1 MALEPGAG
9 GWVRTSPMTT
19 PELPAA
25 LPAARADRPQF
36 SIVIAA
42 VNGYAPLAGC
52 LAAVERIPE
61 RDRAEV
67 IVVDRCNVGRRIKR
81 EFPATTVLLV
91 APDMTIPEMR
101 SLGMRA
107 SRGEWVIVTEDH
119 CEPRPDWLRQ
129 FAAAAETGPWDVI
142 AGAVENGRRE
152 RLVDWAAFFTEYS
165 DYLAPRPSGE
175 TANLP
180 GMNTAYRRAAL
191 AAVPGLIE
199 ASLWETFL
207 HARLREAGA
216 RLYAASDVVLD
227 HCKSFG
233 FREFLV
239 QRFYLARSFA
249 GMRLRG
255 AALPKRVAYGLAAP
269 ALLAILPYRTFTRVW
284 RKGRYRRELLLS
296 APILVS
302 FFASWAVGE
311 CVGYLFGEGDASR
324 KVE

>member
-1 MALEPGAG
+1 
-9 GWVRTSPMTT
+9 MTT
-19 PELPAA
+19 QELPAA
-25 LPAARADRPQF
+25 ALAARPGQPAF

-52 LAAVERIPE
+52 LAAIERIPE

-67 IVVDRCNVGRRIKR
+67 IVVDRCNVGGRIKR
-81 EFPATTVLLV
+81 EFPETTVV
-91 APDMTIPEMR
+91 IVSPAMTIPEMR
-101 SLGMRA
+101 SLGIRA

-129 FAAAAETGPWDVI
+129 FAAAASGPWDVI
-142 AGAVENGRRE
+142 AGAVENGRRD

-165 DYLAPRPSGE
+165 EYMAPRPSGE
-175 TANLP
+175 TPDLP

-191 AAVPGLIE
+191 DAVPGLIE

-207 HARLREAGA
+207 HTRLREAGA
-216 RLYAASDVVLD
+216 RLYSASDVVID

-233 FREFLV
+233 YREFLG
-239 QRFYLARSFA
+239 QRFHLARSFA

-255 AALPKRVAYGLAAP
+255 APLPKRIAYGLAAP
-269 ALLAILPYRTFTRVW
+269 ALLVILPYRTLTRIW
-284 RKGRYRRELLLS
+284 RKGRHRRELLLS

-302 FFASWAVGE
+302 FFASWAAGE
-311 CVGYLFGEGDASR
+311 CVGYLFGEGDSSR